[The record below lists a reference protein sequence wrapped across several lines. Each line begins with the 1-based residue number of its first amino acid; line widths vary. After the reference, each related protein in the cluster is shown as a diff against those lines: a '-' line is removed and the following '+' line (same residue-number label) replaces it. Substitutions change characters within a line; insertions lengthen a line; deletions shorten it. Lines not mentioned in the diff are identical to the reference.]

1 MQCLAHWDASHKGYV
16 ERRKVFLQVATSTV
30 SAQLSFNNSFLIYQE
45 KKNSKLRKTVF
56 FSFFLYC
63 FGQQTSIWQSGVVY
77 SERKW
82 RCWLFCVHTNDT
94 CCLSPKHLLTLLLR
108 QEDAFLSCHGTRCW
122 YLVLLSSL
130 SFQVTPWGHVVYLS
144 LPKLVD
150 ICRQMIPT
158 LCFIDHTT

>member
-1 MQCLAHWDASHKGYV
+1 MPHTKATWKGGRFFSRWPHPQYLLNFHLTIASWSI
-16 ERRKVFLQVATSTV
+16 R
-30 SAQLSFNNSFLIYQE
+30 

-108 QEDAFLSCHGTRCW
+108 QEDAFLSCHGTHCW